1 MKAFIFDDEKTIR
14 NVLKKLLLK
23 EGLSVEVFDSGENAV
38 DTIKKEKPDIVF
50 LDIFLGNENGIEI
63 LREIS
68 NLEKKPYVIM
78 ISGHDEYQHLIEA
91 MKLGAYDY
99 IPKPFDL
106 SKIRKIIREIGEII
120 STDSIIENPSTDI
133 IGKSPAMRNVFKIV
147 GRASMGNDPV
157 LITGESGTGKEIV
170 AKLIHKFSSRGNK
183 PFVAINCAAIPLGLV
198 ESELF
203 GHEKG
208 AFTGADNN
216 KKGKFMQADGG
227 TLFLD
232 EISELPY
239 EAQGKLL
246 RVLQEM
252 EVSPVGSNKTYSVD
266 VRIIAATNKD
276 LIKLIAEGK
285 FREDLFFRLSVIEI
299 NLPPLRERK
308 DDIPALIE
316 LFTKEAFK
324 RYGIKKGGFTE
335 KSIEIIKEYDF
346 PGNIREL
353 KNLVNKLILI
363 YRERPIT
370 PDIVRKYLFPLDLQE
385 SINGNWRY
393 GYAEEIKNMLQK
405 NKKNIY
411 LKLVEEA
418 EKIVIEEVLKYTKG
432 NISEAAKFLG
442 IHRNTVHKKVEEL
455 DIDVRKYKN

>member
-276 LIKLIAEGK
+276 LIKLIADSLG
-285 FREDLFFRLSVIEI
+285 
-299 NLPPLRERK
+299 
-308 DDIPALIE
+308 
-316 LFTKEAFK
+316 
-324 RYGIKKGGFTE
+324 
-335 KSIEIIKEYDF
+335 
-346 PGNIREL
+346 
-353 KNLVNKLILI
+353 
-363 YRERPIT
+363 PI
-370 PDIVRKYLFPLDLQE
+370 
-385 SINGNWRY
+385 
-393 GYAEEIKNMLQK
+393 
-405 NKKNIY
+405 
-411 LKLVEEA
+411 
-418 EKIVIEEVLKYTKG
+418 
-432 NISEAAKFLG
+432 
-442 IHRNTVHKKVEEL
+442 
-455 DIDVRKYKN
+455 

>member
-442 IHRNTVHKKVEEL
+442 IHRNTVHRKVEEL